1 MSRVLAMAGVT
12 AIPVLGWAILEAVT
26 GEVPTILQPGVRLP
40 LLALALGTAGIVA
53 WIHYTVPDALPIP
66 SNRRADR
73 THEPERRTGV
83 GRDTAWWS
91 VVRTALPSAYPLYC
105 VLLIG
110 AAAVGITMPLY
121 CVILLFLPVV
131 MRQRTSWLTA
141 LPVSDRQRLRL
152 IVLPTVVAFVACIEV
167 GRVLQLAVLERQAQL
182 SGDWRVWLIDAV
194 VLMVSGVIVL
204 LLTQVDG
211 ALARWRRGPVALFLR
226 ELVTL
231 PVAVILA
238 ADIVLRVRGTEGIA
252 ALATRTLHE
261 TAASSAVFAWG
272 VLVLAVAL
280 LVTAYALLEHQFRR
294 SGTLGNAGA
303 QAA

>member
-1 MSRVLAMAGVT
+1 MAGVT
-12 AIPVLGWAILEAVT
+12 AIPVLGWATLEAVT

-110 AAAVGITMPLY
+110 AAAVGITTPLY

-152 IVLPTVVAFVACIEV
+152 IVLPTVVAFVACIEI
-167 GRVLQLAVLERQAQL
+167 GRVLQLAVLERQGQL
-182 SGDWRVWLIDAV
+182 SGDWRVWLINVV
-194 VLMVSGVIVL
+194 VLLVLGLMVVIL
-204 LLTQVDG
+204 AEVDG
-211 ALARWRRGPVALFLR
+211 ILSRGRRGAVALLLR
-226 ELVTL
+226 ELATL
-231 PVAVILA
+231 PVAAVVV
-238 ADIVLRVRGTEGIA
+238 ADIVSRMRGTEGITA
-252 ALATRTLHE
+252 ITTRMLHGTAEGRALHTW
-261 TAASSAVFAWG
+261 SP
-272 VLVLAVAL
+272 LVLAVTL
-280 LVTAYALLEHQFRR
+280 LVTAYVLLEQQFRR
-294 SGTLGNAGA
+294 SGTSSGYRIP
-303 QAA
+303 AA